1 MRTLLPQ
8 SNSPSTTLQNY
19 VCNITSHKK
28 HRFFIFRRTETKIS
42 KFHHI
47 SNPKFTSPKRIFLE
61 PPPLRPKH
69 KPPLNLKSYMFF
81 SHLNFLTSS
90 AQPPQLAPPNDDLP
104 LNCSTA
110 QDPPWLWTPMAP
122 SRRSLNEDPWP
133 PMGRLFWDLS
143 METT

>member
-28 HRFFIFRRTETKIS
+28 HRFFIFKITETKIS
-42 KFHHI
+42 TFPPHLKSKVHF
-47 SNPKFTSPKRIFLE
+47 SQKDFSGT
-61 PPPLRPKH
+61 PPLRPKH

-110 QDPPWLWTPMAP
+110 RDPPWLWTPMGP
-122 SRRSLNEDPWP
+122 SRRSLNEDP
-133 PMGRLFWDLS
+133 
-143 METT
+143 